1 MKEDIHHLTLTEHQ
15 LEILAIALQSAIHR
29 TSDNELMAKLGDF
42 AFIASFASN
51 TDTYDQ
57 DFNDL
62 HTKIIDPVHKRI
74 KTMAMGEQYT

>member
-1 MKEDIHHLTLTEHQ
+1 MDHDLHTITLTEHQ
-15 LEILAIALQSAIHR
+15 LEILAIALQSAFHR
-29 TSDNELMAKLGDF
+29 AADQELMAKLGDF

-62 HTKIIDPVHKRI
+62 QTKIIDPVHKRI